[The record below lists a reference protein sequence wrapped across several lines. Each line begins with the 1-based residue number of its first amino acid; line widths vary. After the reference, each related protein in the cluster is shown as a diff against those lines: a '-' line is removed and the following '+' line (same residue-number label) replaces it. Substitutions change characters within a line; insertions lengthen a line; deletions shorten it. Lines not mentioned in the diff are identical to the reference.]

1 MSARFNLKF
10 ARSVLKK
17 KNKTKQNKNRHYG
30 KLHCNFDSPQTL
42 LLLSLLKEVKPS
54 PDRQMITFLTF
65 DNLSPPLLYILP
77 KTRRRMTTA
86 ITFSR
91 QNDACSPASTT

>member
-17 KNKTKQNKNRHYG
+17 TKQNKNRHYG
-30 KLHCNFDSPQTL
+30 KLHCSFDSPQTL

-65 DNLSPPLLYILP
+65 DNLFPPLLH
-77 KTRRRMTTA
+77 
-86 ITFSR
+86 
-91 QNDACSPASTT
+91 SP

>member
-17 KNKTKQNKNRHYG
+17 TKQNKTKQNKNRHYG
-30 KLHCNFDSPQTL
+30 KLHCSFDSPQTL

-65 DNLSPPLLYILP
+65 DNLFPPLLH
-77 KTRRRMTTA
+77 
-86 ITFSR
+86 
-91 QNDACSPASTT
+91 SP